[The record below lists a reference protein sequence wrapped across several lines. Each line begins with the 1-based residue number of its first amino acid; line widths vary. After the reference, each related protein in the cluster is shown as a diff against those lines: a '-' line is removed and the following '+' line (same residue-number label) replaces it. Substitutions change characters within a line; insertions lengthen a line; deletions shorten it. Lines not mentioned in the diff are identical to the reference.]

1 MQTIL
6 CEGQQIKENAVNK
19 RQAGKNSSPRKAL
32 LSIVKIGLSAY
43 VILALLLFV
52 FQKKLIFFPTTEIGV
67 TPASNDW
74 DFKEF
79 TLSIDTFETYGWF
92 IPAQA
97 ETSRTILFSHG
108 NAGNIG
114 DRLDTIRIFRDLG
127 FNTAIYDYGGYGKST
142 GSSSEKRCYADARAV
157 WSYLTEERGIAASS
171 IVLFGRS
178 LGGGVTA
185 QLATE
190 VDAAAVVLES
200 TFFSV
205 PRLAQELYPV
215 YPTKLLVRH
224 RFDSGSKVAN
234 IEEPIL
240 HIHSPEDELI
250 PHSPGQAL
258 FNASTE
264 PKEYLELRGGHNDGF
279 WISGETYSRGLASFF
294 GKYLKTLPAE

>member
-1 MQTIL
+1 MN
-6 CEGQQIKENAVNK
+6 EK
-19 RQAGKNSSPRKAL
+19 RDGKKSSLRKAL
-32 LSIVKIGLSAY
+32 LSLLKIGLSVY

-52 FQKKLIFFPTTEIGV
+52 FQKKLIFFPTAEIGV

-74 DFKEF
+74 DFEEF
-79 TLSIDTFETYGWF
+79 TLSVDTFETFGWF

-127 FNTAIYDYGGYGKST
+127 FNVAIYDYGGYGKST

-157 WSYLTEERGIAASS
+157 WTYLTVERGIAATS

-178 LGGGVTA
+178 LGGGVTS

-200 TFFSV
+200 TFYSV
-205 PRLAQELYPV
+205 TRLAHELYPV
-215 YPTKLLVRH
+215 YPAKLLVRH
-224 RFDSGSKVAN
+224 RFDSGSRVAN
-234 IEEPIL
+234 IDEPIL

-250 PHSPGQAL
+250 PHSHGQAL
-258 FNASTE
+258 FDASTE

-279 WISGETYSRGLASFF
+279 WISGETYSNGLANFF
-294 GKYLKTLPAE
+294 RKYLKTLLAE